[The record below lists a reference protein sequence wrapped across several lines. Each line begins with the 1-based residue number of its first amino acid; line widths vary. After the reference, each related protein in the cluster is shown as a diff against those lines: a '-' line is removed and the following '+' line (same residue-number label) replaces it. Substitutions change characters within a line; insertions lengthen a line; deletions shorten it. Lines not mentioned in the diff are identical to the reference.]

1 MDRLKTDRKRTDDG
15 VGTRGMEDLVLQV
28 RGRSLAGSKE
38 FISEESY
45 ESEKKTTPET
55 GTGRCVIQKFI
66 MYPDNSFRRLWTAMV
81 VGLLVYTGTVFI
93 YRLIFVRFY
102 VPRELEVPRFW
113 NYFDRMVDV
122 MFVMDLLIQFLF
134 TYTSEKG
141 YEVGLPRKIAIRYLS
156 GWFWVNAISCVPEE
170 VASAVYASLTN
181 DAGGST
187 ATGGHRSLRLVRMQR
202 MTKIVRMLRLVKL
215 TQLTERLNLDMYIQ
229 RYKVVAVLNTLCGL
243 IWAVHVM
250 ACGWYLCAA
259 LHNDPLETWLARRLV
274 GVNEEMLL
282 NCSPFDQWAHS
293 MYFVFAV
300 FTTVGFGDISAF
312 TTGEIMYVTLTMMV
326 GAIVHSLIVGQVIG
340 EVTSDN
346 TVNTFLK
353 NKLKL
358 AKEFAAHANLDAAGA
373 KALSF
378 WLEQNARDLMTE
390 QFKMDEM
397 HQLVANDMPLTL
409 MKELQGRLFQGQLAR
424 NVFLHIPFVVTPP
437 RLPLLLSLVLMPKS
451 YESGQLL
458 YQAGDSA
465 FHMYLV
471 LSGTFAFVA
480 RPERPSKS
488 PRANEMWPY
497 QLFSHRS
504 YFGNF
509 ELHGGLK
516 QFRRA
521 TARCE
526 SDRGH
531 ALRLPRE
538 HYMRLCAE
546 FPQFNAAWH
555 GESIRR
561 EALRCRLQAAH
572 GRMLNYRV
580 LAAKRLQ
587 RYIRL
592 RKAEKEALRGNEE
605 EFAAF
610 PSGRHSWHSSSGD
623 VSDLGSLSLGSMAP
637 QRSENL
643 TLNTCKRAT
652 TRKTTDWKTK
662 ASVKVD
668 EEVWKQ
674 QLAVS
679 MSALKANADMQ
690 AEAIEGLR
698 QEMRQVMA
706 MVATLGSSF
715 PIFGLRHIIR
725 GVTTTK
731 TKIWGEAAMARSCP
745 FGSREVSMCVKEKP
759 GAASSVSMFIA
770 LLLFV
775 PAIGQ
780 DTTTT
785 IPLTSL
791 YSPDVSQNC
800 PLQGNFPNRGLCVS
814 VPQMGGTQ
822 CWDVCNPSH
831 NASDYM
837 VAGGGQID
845 VMNFVASVRPLAYS
859 VRDACPKNLR
869 HQFKVPYGRGL
880 CVVKGDEK
888 HGFACFDMCDYRI
901 PASRFSEGAHQGIA
915 LQVMNFRS
923 SGACQNKPWLPW
935 VIALLFLFLIAGC
948 FGLYYRPLA

>member
-45 ESEKKTTPET
+45 ESEKKSKSVA
-55 GTGRCVIQKFI
+55 GAGRCVIQKFI
-66 MYPDNSFRRLWTAMV
+66 MYPDNNFRRLWTALV
-81 VGLLVYTGTVFI
+81 VGLLVYTGTIFI

-102 VPRELEVPRFW
+102 VPRELEVPKFW
-113 NYFDRMVDV
+113 NYFDRMVDI
-122 MFVMDLLIQFLF
+122 MFLMDLLIQFLF

-141 YEVGLPRKIAIRYLS
+141 YEVALPRKIAIRYLS

-170 VASAVYASLTN
+170 VASAVYRYMMS
-181 DAGGST
+181 DAGSST
-187 ATGGHRSLRLVRMQR
+187 ANGGHRSLRLVRMQR

-373 KALSF
+373 KVLSF

-397 HQLVANDMPLTL
+397 HQLVANDMPVTL

-424 NVFLHIPFVVTPP
+424 NVFLQIPFVVTPP
-437 RLPLLLSLVLMPKS
+437 RLPLLLSLALMPKS

-509 ELHGGLK
+509 ELHCGLK

-592 RKAEKEALRGNEE
+592 RKAEKEEKRDGHEE

-610 PSGRHSWHSSSGD
+610 RSDVRRHSWHSSSGE
-623 VSDLGSLSLGSMAP
+623 VSETLGSLSLGSMGP

-643 TLNTCKRAT
+643 TCKRAT
-652 TRKTTDWKTK
+652 TRKTTDWK
-662 ASVKVD
+662 VKVD
-668 EEVWKQ
+668 EDVWKQ
-674 QLAVS
+674 QLTVS

-698 QEMRQVMA
+698 HEMRQVMA
-706 MVATLGSSF
+706 MVATLVPKSDGQGQLGTHMACDGSSTRRR
-715 PIFGLRHIIR
+715 L
-725 GVTTTK
+725 
-731 TKIWGEAAMARSCP
+731 
-745 FGSREVSMCVKEKP
+745 
-759 GAASSVSMFIA
+759 
-770 LLLFV
+770 
-775 PAIGQ
+775 
-780 DTTTT
+780 
-785 IPLTSL
+785 
-791 YSPDVSQNC
+791 
-800 PLQGNFPNRGLCVS
+800 
-814 VPQMGGTQ
+814 
-822 CWDVCNPSH
+822 
-831 NASDYM
+831 
-837 VAGGGQID
+837 
-845 VMNFVASVRPLAYS
+845 
-859 VRDACPKNLR
+859 
-869 HQFKVPYGRGL
+869 
-880 CVVKGDEK
+880 
-888 HGFACFDMCDYRI
+888 
-901 PASRFSEGAHQGIA
+901 
-915 LQVMNFRS
+915 
-923 SGACQNKPWLPW
+923 
-935 VIALLFLFLIAGC
+935 
-948 FGLYYRPLA
+948 